1 MHVSFDAWLIRPL
14 REKSLIDV
22 LCGRLRG
29 IERRDAINDN
39 HPDVGFSSRVAE
51 GASGI
56 EILVAEDDAV
66 NQRIVRAVL
75 EKTGFIVRAVENF
88 EALRQSLE
96 PSASRLP
103 DLIVSDLNMPG
114 GEGLDVLP
122 DLLHTL
128 KGERNIPVIVLS
140 GDTSDATAEILLKAG
155 AGAVLTKPADP
166 RRLVEEIRRLL
177 EAKRLLPS

>member
-1 MHVSFDAWLIRPL
+1 M
-14 REKSLIDV
+14 
-22 LCGRLRG
+22 
-29 IERRDAINDN
+29 
-39 HPDVGFSSRVAE
+39 AE

-75 EKTGFIVRAVENF
+75 EKTGFIVRVVENF

-128 KGERNIPVIVLS
+128 KGKGIFPS
-140 GDTSDATAEILLKAG
+140 SCSAEIRVTRPPK
-155 AGAVLTKPADP
+155 
-166 RRLVEEIRRLL
+166 
-177 EAKRLLPS
+177 SC